1 METNITNV
9 DSQLFN
15 FSYIS
20 FFISSDGE
28 EETVMNDLMV
38 DWFTL
43 IRNKQVY
50 MRRESEL
57 VYMYV
62 QTVEC

>member
-1 METNITNV
+1 M
-9 DSQLFN
+9 QLCLKESCISCIII
-15 FSYIS
+15 FSS
-20 FFISSDGE
+20 EGKED
-28 EETVMNDLMV
+28 TLMNDLMV

-57 VYMYV
+57 VYM
-62 QTVEC
+62 

>member
-1 METNITNV
+1 
-9 DSQLFN
+9 
-15 FSYIS
+15 
-20 FFISSDGE
+20 
-28 EETVMNDLMV
+28 MNDLMV

-62 QTVEC
+62 QTVECW